1 MPSVPESVLMMLN
14 GVLVMGFSVITMW
27 ANHGV
32 LMEDI
37 ISVLRGMMMIALI
50 ITLGEIIK

>member
-37 ISVLRGMMMIALI
+37 ISVLRRMMMIAVI
-50 ITLGEIIK
+50 ITLGEII